1 MHDPRTRT
9 ALYKT
14 LVRSRFAYSSQVWS
28 PQSVSLILEVEKIQR
43 RATRFILSLPF
54 RSETTY
60 QDRLLK
66 TGLLPLSYRH
76 EYLDLVYLFKAIK
89 LNDSQISI
97 VSNDRITR
105 RATTNSV
112 TLKIS
117 RVNNLTFQ
125 NSFYNSYRAPRIY
138 NSLPPH
144 IREASVTV
152 GQFKSY
158 LLSYYE
164 AMTKQ
169 IYNINAPQT
178 FKSICVKCHSCR
190 PLSSLVDKMCCK

>member
-1 MHDPRTRT
+1 MG
-9 ALYKT
+9 T
-14 LVRSRFAYSSQVWS
+14 L
-28 PQSVSLILEVEKIQR
+28 PLKGLIFLLQTINEKNKL
-43 RATRFILSLPF
+43 F
-54 RSETTY
+54 
-60 QDRLLK
+60 K
-66 TGLLPLSYRH
+66 TGLLPLSYWH
-76 EYLDLVYLFKAIK
+76 KYLDLVYLFKAIK

-105 RATTNSV
+105 CATTNSV

-117 RVNNLTFQ
+117 RVNTLTFQ
-125 NSFYNSYRAPRIY
+125 NSFYNRAPRIY
-138 NSLPPH
+138 NSLPPQ

-158 LLSYYE
+158 LLTYYE

-169 IYNINAPQT
+169 IYNINTPQT

-190 PLSSLVDKMCCK
+190 PLSSLVDNMCCKCSFLNFFLYKLHIIIGTL

>member
-1 MHDPRTRT
+1 M
-9 ALYKT
+9 
-14 LVRSRFAYSSQVWS
+14 
-28 PQSVSLILEVEKIQR
+28 SLILEVEKIQR

-54 RSETTY
+54 RSETSY
-60 QDRLLK
+60 QERLLK
-66 TGLLPLSYRH
+66 TGLLPLSYWH

-117 RVNNLTFQ
+117 RVNTLTFQ
-125 NSFYNSYRAPRIY
+125 NSFYNRALRIY

-158 LLSYYE
+158 LLTYYE
-164 AMTKQ
+164 TMTKE

>member
-14 LVRSRFAYSSQVWS
+14 LVRSRLAYSSQVWA

-54 RSETTY
+54 RSETSY

-66 TGLLPLSYRH
+66 TGLLPLSYWH
-76 EYLDLVYLFKAIK
+76 EYLDLVYIFKGNQIE
-89 LNDSQISI
+89 NDSQISI
-97 VSNDRITR
+97 VSNARITR
-105 RATTNSV
+105 HATPNSV

-117 RVNNLTFQ
+117 RVNTLTFQ
-125 NSFYNSYRAPRIY
+125 NSFYNRAPRIIY

-158 LLSYYE
+158 LLTYYE

-169 IYNINAPQT
+169 IY
-178 FKSICVKCHSCR
+178 KH
-190 PLSSLVDKMCCK
+190 

>member
-1 MHDPRTRT
+1 M
-9 ALYKT
+9 
-14 LVRSRFAYSSQVWS
+14 
-28 PQSVSLILEVEKIQR
+28 
-43 RATRFILSLPF
+43 
-54 RSETTY
+54 
-60 QDRLLK
+60 
-66 TGLLPLSYRH
+66 
-76 EYLDLVYLFKAIK
+76 YLFKAIK

-117 RVNNLTFQ
+117 RVNTLTFQ
-125 NSFYNSYRAPRIY
+125 NSFYNRAPRLY

-152 GQFKSY
+152 GQFESC
-158 LLSYYE
+158 LLTYYE

-169 IYNINAPQT
+169 IYNIMFHKRLKVSVSSVTRAVVRCPVSWIKCVVNNVMFLYVL
-178 FKSICVKCHSCR
+178 FKKRTGVFY
-190 PLSSLVDKMCCK
+190 